1 MKISV
6 GSFKHEAE
14 IAFVLNHLSLIMKF
28 YPFFKKKRVLSLL
41 VLSHS

>member
-6 GSFKHEAE
+6 GSFKHEAG

-28 YPFFKKKRVLSLL
+28 YPFFKKQKGFVSTCALS
-41 VLSHS
+41 